1 MPLEIPRCLQSNF
14 RTPSAQEEEDTTA
27 RFDLTMDR
35 DDPPEVMMLHI
46 EEIQLFFLAYP
57 DGNHGYTN
65 VQMICQAVK
74 NLQALVHLYAK
85 ALTSWHR
92 EDPDHHKVWNNFKD
106 FMHTQYEMML
116 QERGGGTLTDDGY
129 ITFNIIVNEDTAI
142 LTEAMVNYAEQ

>member
-1 MPLEIPRCLQSNF
+1 
-14 RTPSAQEEEDTTA
+14 
-27 RFDLTMDR
+27 
-35 DDPPEVMMLHI
+35 
-46 EEIQLFFLAYP
+46 
-57 DGNHGYTN
+57 
-65 VQMICQAVK
+65 MIHQAVK

-106 FMHTQYEMML
+106 CMHTQYEMML

-142 LTEAMVNYAEQ
+142 LTEAMVNYAEQLARMAAQVDALQAQLEAMAMQQQPRVENFTHNAVYQPPMGLLPRYIAQQECGFYMLQ